1 MKIPLLI
8 PSLILLATLL
18 GCGKKLEQ
26 EPATSRAKEKVAL
39 TPAQAEE
46 KALIETAEKGDAP
59 AQFNLGLSYA
69 NGLGVTKDEVEAVKW
84 YRKAAEKG
92 NAEAQLNLGVM
103 YANGLGVEEDDV
115 EAYKWFLLSGAQG
128 TEQAKEKIPIIEKS
142 LTPEQRA
149 QGEKLAREFK
159 KK

>member
-1 MKIPLLI
+1 M
-8 PSLILLATLL
+8 
-18 GCGKKLEQ
+18 
-26 EPATSRAKEKVAL
+26 
-39 TPAQAEE
+39 
-46 KALIETAEKGDAP
+46 
-59 AQFNLGLSYA
+59 SYA
-69 NGLGVTKDEVEAVKW
+69 NGLGVAKDEVEAVKW

-92 NAEAQLNLGVM
+92 NAEAQLNLGEM
-103 YANGLGVEEDDV
+103 YANGRGVEEDDV

>member
-1 MKIPLLI
+1 MSALDELRPRADQGDTDAQ
-8 PSLILLATLL
+8 SCL
-18 GCGKKLEQ
+18 GAMYARGIG
-26 EPATSRAKEKVAL
+26 VA
-39 TPAQAEE
+39 
-46 KALIETAEKGDAP
+46 
-59 AQFNLGLSYA
+59 
-69 NGLGVTKDEVEAVKW
+69 KDEVKALKW

-92 NAEAQLNLGVM
+92 FAKAQNNLGLS
-103 YANGLGVEEDDV
+103 YTYGQGVEEDDV

-149 QGEKLAREFK
+149 QGERLAREFK